1 MRALVVHKDDPI
13 PLYYQLAERIREEIS
28 AGVLQPGDRLPSAR
42 EISDE
47 AGISRMTVRQAIDY
61 LARQGLIVVRHG
73 AGTFVAAPKLTFR
86 AVNVLGFTQTM
97 VEQGG
102 QPSSTVL
109 QQELTD
115 PSPDVSDSL
124 GLAPDR
130 QVVKIARLRRSQA
143 IPVVLETVH
152 LPADLCPGLEDEDLG
167 EQSLYALLE
176 RRYRLRPRWSR
187 QRLEATVANAF
198 ESNLFEVAVGTPML
212 RVTGVT
218 FGPDDRAIETFNAVF
233 RGDQFQFEIESHGPD
248 HRDGSEGGPQSMI
261 PLLLGSAS

>member
-13 PLYYQLAERIREEIS
+13 PLYYQLAERIREEIA
-28 AGVLQPGDRLPSAR
+28 AGVLQPGDRLPSTH

-86 AVNVLGFTQTM
+86 SVNVLGFTQAM

-109 QQELTD
+109 QQELAD
-115 PSPDVSDSL
+115 PPQDVAESL
-124 GLAPDR
+124 GLAPGR
-130 QVVKIARLRRSQA
+130 RAVKISRLRRSQGV
-143 IPVVLETVH
+143 PVVLETVH
-152 LPADLCPGLEDEDLG
+152 LPADLCPGLETEDLG

-176 RRYRLRPRWSR
+176 DRYRLRPRWSR

-198 ESNLFEVAVGTPML
+198 ESNLFEVAIGIPML
-212 RVTGVT
+212 RVSGVT
-218 FGPDDRAIETFNAVF
+218 YGPGDRAIEAFDAVF
-233 RGDQFQFEIESHGPD
+233 RGDRFQFEIESHGPE
-248 HRDGSEGGPQSMI
+248 HRDGSDSAPQSMI
-261 PLLLGSAS
+261 PMLVRSGM